1 MVMADKQ
8 KIMVVDDEPSIRKY
22 LRTLLEVDGFEV
34 ETLTNGKEA
43 LREVGAGSRPD
54 FIILDVLM
62 PEMDGLETLRQLMQ
76 MDRTLNVI
84 MLSCANEVTTVVEA
98 IRLGALDYL
107 TKPFEK
113 PELDAAFLKCKQK
126 QQLRSENQALREYC
140 EALTEDISFLAASP
154 QMLKIRQQILQ
165 IAPVDVPIFISG
177 ESGVGKE
184 VVARMVHLRSKRQQ
198 QPFVKVNCAALP
210 GELLESELF
219 GFEQGAF
226 TGAVRAKPGK
236 FELANK
242 GTIFL
247 DEIAEMSPH
256 LQAKLLHV
264 LQDGQYSRL
273 GARAVVNVDV
283 RVLAATN
290 MDVKEAMRTGRFR
303 EDLYYRLNV
312 LSLHIPPLRERTTE
326 IPLLFRHFLTKYSE
340 KYQKQAP
347 DPSKNLLEAAARY
360 SWPGNLRELENF
372 VKRYVILE
380 DDTGSLRELLEM
392 TGQQQRALPRE
403 ETPAPK
409 EQGLK
414 ALVRG
419 LKDEAEMEA
428 IADALEKTNWCRKDA
443 ARMLGISY
451 KALLY
456 KMRQFNLDSGRGSRS
471 AAAKEAAKAAAA
483 AKDAA
488 KDAVKPSPVKSETSG
503 DSWPPQLLKSQ

>member
-1 MVMADKQ
+1 MANKE
-8 KIMVVDDEPSIRKY
+8 KILVVDDEPSIRKY
-22 LRTLLEVDGFEV
+22 LQTLLEVDGFAV
-34 ETLTNGKEA
+34 EAVPSGKDA
-43 LREVGAGSRPD
+43 LQKIGAGERPD
-54 FIILDVLM
+54 FVILDVLM
-62 PEMDGLETLRQLMQ
+62 PEIDGLETLRQMMQ
-76 MDRTLNVI
+76 LDRSLNVI
-84 MLSCANEVTTVVEA
+84 MLSCSNEVTTVVEA

-113 PELDAAFLKCKQK
+113 PELDAAFLKVRQK

-140 EALTEDISFLAASP
+140 EQLTEDLSFLASSP

-165 IAPVDVPIFISG
+165 IAPVDVPVFISG

-184 VVARMVHLRSKRQQ
+184 VVARMIHLRSMRRQL
-198 QPFVKVNCAALP
+198 PFIKVNCAALP

-219 GFEQGAF
+219 GYDQGAF
-226 TGAVRAKPGK
+226 TGAVGSKPGK

-273 GARAVVNVDV
+273 GARSVVNVDV

-312 LSLHIPPLRERTTE
+312 LSIHIPPLRERTSE
-326 IPLLFRHFLTKYSE
+326 IPLLFRHFLVKYAE
-340 KYQKQAP
+340 KYQKPAVE
-347 DPSKNLLEAAARY
+347 PSKHLLEAALRY
-360 SWPGNLRELENF
+360 AWPGNLRELENF

-380 DDTGSLRELLEM
+380 DDEGSFRELVEM
-392 TGQQQRALPRE
+392 TGQQHRTAPRE
-403 ETPAPK
+403 EPVVPK

-428 IADALEKTNWCRKDA
+428 IADALDKTNWCRKDA
-443 ARMLGISY
+443 AKMLGISY

-456 KMRQFNLDSGRGSRS
+456 KMRQFNLDSGRGSRN
-471 AAAKEAAKAAAA
+471 AAARAAKEAALKAAANEAA
-483 AKDAA
+483 AKETAPA
-488 KDAVKPSPVKSETSG
+488 TPVVRGS
-503 DSWPPQLLKSQ
+503 

>member
-1 MVMADKQ
+1 MAKKE

-22 LRTLLEVDGFEV
+22 LETLLEVEGFGV
-34 ETLTNGKEA
+34 ETLSSGKDA
-43 LREVGAGSRPD
+43 LQRIGEGERPD
-54 FIILDVLM
+54 FVILDVLM
-62 PEMDGLETLRQLMQ
+62 PEMDGIETLRQLMQ
-76 MDRTLNVI
+76 IDRSLNVI
-84 MLSCANEVTTVVEA
+84 MLSCSNEVNTVVEA
-98 IRLGALDYL
+98 IRIGALDYL
-107 TKPFEK
+107 TKPFER
-113 PELDAAFLKCKQK
+113 PELEAAFLKCRQK
-126 QQLRSENQALREYC
+126 QQLRAENDALREYC
-140 EALTEDISFLAASP
+140 ETLTEDISFLASSP

-165 IAPVDVPIFISG
+165 IAPVDVPIFVSG

-184 VVARMVHLRSKRQQ
+184 VVARMVHLRSSRRQ

-219 GFEQGAF
+219 GYEQGAF

-247 DEIAEMSPH
+247 DEIAEMAPH

-273 GARAVVNVDV
+273 GARSVVNVDV

-290 MDVKEAMRTGRFR
+290 VDVKEAMRSGKFR

-312 LSLHIPPLRERTTE
+312 LSIHIPPLRERTSE
-326 IPLLFRHFLTKYSE
+326 IPLLLRHFLVKYSE

-347 DPSKNLLEAAARY
+347 EPSKHLLEAAMRY

-372 VKRYVILE
+372 TKRYVILE
-380 DDTGSLRELLEM
+380 DDEGSFRELLEM
-392 TGQQQRALPRE
+392 TSQQQHVAPQE
-403 ETPAPK
+403 EAPAPK

-428 IADALEKTNWCRKDA
+428 IADALGKTNWCRKDA

-456 KMRQFNLDSGRGSRS
+456 KMRQFNLDSGRSSR
-471 AAAKEAAKAAAA
+471 AAAKAATAVKEPV
-483 AKDAA
+483 AKDTA
-488 KDAVKPSPVKSETSG
+488 KGEAPAPAVRES
-503 DSWPPQLLKSQ
+503 

>member
-1 MVMADKQ
+1 MALKE
-8 KIMVVDDEPSIRKY
+8 KILVVDDEPSIRKY
-22 LRTLLEVDGFEV
+22 LQTLLEVDGFDV
-34 ETLTNGKEA
+34 EAVSSGKEA
-43 LREVGAGSRPD
+43 LSKISNGERPD

-62 PEMDGLETLRQLMQ
+62 PEMNGIETLQELMHL
-76 MDRTLNVI
+76 DRSLNVI
-84 MLSCANEVTTVVEA
+84 MLSCSNEVGTVVEA
-98 IRLGALDYL
+98 IRLGAHDYL

-113 PELDAAFLKCKQK
+113 AELDAAMLKSKQK
-126 QQLRSENQALREYC
+126 KQLPQENQALKDYC
-140 EALTEDISFLAASP
+140 DQVTEDLSFLAASP
-154 QMLKIRQQILQ
+154 QMVRIRQQILQ
-165 IAPVDVPIFISG
+165 IAPVDVPVFICG

-184 VVARMVHLRSKRQQ
+184 VVARMIHIRSKRQQ
-198 QPFVKVNCAALP
+198 QPFIKVNCAALP

-219 GFEQGAF
+219 GYEQGAF

-247 DEIAEMSPH
+247 DEIAEMSPQ

-264 LQDGQYSRL
+264 LQDGQFSRL
-273 GARAVVNVDV
+273 GARSVVNVDV

-290 MDVKEAMRTGRFR
+290 VDVKEAMRTGKFR

-312 LSLHIPPLRERTTE
+312 LSLHIPPLRERASE
-326 IPLLFRHFLTKYSE
+326 IPLLFRHFLVKYSE
-340 KYQKQAP
+340 KYGKQPP
-347 DPSKNLLEAAARY
+347 DPSKNLLEAALRY
-360 SWPGNLRELENF
+360 PWPGNLRELENF

-380 DDTGSLRELLEM
+380 DDEGSFRELLEM
-392 TGQQQRALPRE
+392 TSQQQRTAPRAE
-403 ETPAPK
+403 MPAPK

-428 IADALEKTNWCRKDA
+428 IADALDKTNWCRKDA

-456 KMRQFNLDSGRGSRS
+456 KMRQFNLDSGRGARS
-471 AAAKEAAKAAAA
+471 AAAKESAKAAAA
-483 AKDAA
+483 AKEAAA
-488 KDAVKPSPVKSETSG
+488 KAEAPKDHVEDEAHAIPGGRVS
-503 DSWPPQLLKSQ
+503 

>member
-1 MVMADKQ
+1 MADKE
-8 KIMVVDDEPSIRKY
+8 KILVVDDEPSIRKV
-22 LRTLLEVDGFEV
+22 LQTLLEVDGYKV
-34 ETLTNGKEA
+34 ETSASGKEA
-43 LREVGAGSRPD
+43 LERVGSGERPD
-54 FIILDVLM
+54 LIILDVLM
-62 PEMDGLETLRQLMQ
+62 PEIDGIETLRQLMQ
-76 MDRTLNVI
+76 IDRSLSVI
-84 MLSCANEVTTVVEA
+84 MLSCSNEVTTVVEA
-98 IRLGALDYL
+98 IRLGAMDYL

-113 PELDAAFLKCKQK
+113 PELEAAFLKCRQK
-126 QQLRSENQALREYC
+126 QQLRSENEALREYC

-165 IAPVDVPIFISG
+165 IAPVDVPVFISG

-184 VVARMVHLRSKRQQ
+184 VVSRMIHLRSTRRQQ
-198 QPFVKVNCAALP
+198 AFVKVNCAALP

-219 GFEQGAF
+219 GYEQGAF

-236 FELANK
+236 FELANR

-264 LQDGQYSRL
+264 LQDGQFSRL

-290 MDVKEAMRTGRFR
+290 VDVKEAMRTGRFR

-312 LSLHIPPLRERTTE
+312 LSIHIPPLRERTAE
-326 IPLLFRHFLTKYSE
+326 IPLLFRHFLVKYSE
-340 KYQKQAP
+340 KYGKAAME
-347 DPSKNLLEAAARY
+347 PSKHLMEAALRY
-360 SWPGNLRELENF
+360 PWPGNLRELENF

-380 DDTGSLRELLEM
+380 DDEGSFRELVEM
-392 TGQQQRALPRE
+392 TGQQQRIAPRE
-403 ETPAPK
+403 EAAPAPK

-456 KMRQFNLDSGRGSRS
+456 KMRQFNLDSGRGARS
-471 AAAKEAAKAAAA
+471 AAARAAAAAREAAAKEAKE
-483 AKDAA
+483 KDEA
-488 KDAVKPSPVKSETSG
+488 PVAPG
-503 DSWPPQLLKSQ
+503 VRN

>member
-1 MVMADKQ
+1 MSDKEN
-8 KIMVVDDEPSIRKY
+8 ILVVDDEPSIRKY
-22 LRTLLEVDGFEV
+22 LQTLLEVDGFGV
-34 ETLTNGKEA
+34 EAVSSGKEA
-43 LREVGAGSRPD
+43 LARIGGGERPD

-62 PEMDGLETLRQLMQ
+62 PEIDGLETLRQLMQ
-76 MDRTLNVI
+76 IDRSLNVI
-84 MLSCANEVTTVVEA
+84 MLSCSNEVTTVVEA
-98 IRLGALDYL
+98 IRIGALDYL

-113 PELDAAFLKCKQK
+113 PELDAAFLKCRQK
-126 QQLRSENQALREYC
+126 QQLRSENKSLREYC
-140 EALTEDISFLAASP
+140 EALTEDLSFLAASP
-154 QMLKIRQQILQ
+154 QMLKIRQQVLQ
-165 IAPVDVPIFISG
+165 IAPVDVPVFISG

-184 VVARMVHLRSKRQQ
+184 VIARMVHLRSLRRV

-219 GFEQGAF
+219 GYEQGAF

-236 FELANK
+236 FEIANK

-290 MDVKEAMRTGRFR
+290 VDVKEAMRSGRFR

-312 LSLHIPPLRERTTE
+312 LSIHIPPLRERTSE
-326 IPLLFRHFLTKYSE
+326 IPLLFRHFLAKYSE
-340 KYQKQAP
+340 KYSKPAP
-347 DPSKNLLEAAARY
+347 DPSKHLLEAALRY
-360 SWPGNLRELENF
+360 QWPGNLRELENF

-380 DDTGSLRELLEM
+380 DDEGSFRELLEM
-392 TGQQQRALPRE
+392 TGQQQRTAPRE
-403 ETPAPK
+403 EPPAPK

-443 ARMLGISY
+443 AKMLGISY

-456 KMRQFNLDSGRGSRS
+456 KMRQFNLDSGRGARS
-471 AAAKEAAKAAAA
+471 AAARAARELAAKEAA
-483 AKDAA
+483 AKQPDS
-488 KDAVKPSPVKSETSG
+488 KETSSAESVPVIRG
-503 DSWPPQLLKSQ
+503 S

>member
-1 MVMADKQ
+1 MADKE

-22 LRTLLEVDGFEV
+22 LQTLLEVDGYEV
-34 ETLTNGKEA
+34 TALESGKEA
-43 LREVGAGSRPD
+43 LERLSEGERPD

-62 PEMDGLETLRQLMQ
+62 PEVNGLDTLRQMMQ
-76 MDRTLNVI
+76 IDRSLNII
-84 MLSCANEVTTVVEA
+84 MLSCSNEVGTVVEA
-98 IRLGALDYL
+98 IRLGAHDYL

-113 PELDAAFLKCKQK
+113 NELDAAVLKCRQK
-126 QQLRSENQALREYC
+126 KQLRAENKALREYC
-140 EALTEDISFLAASP
+140 DQLTEDLSFLAASP
-154 QMLKIRQQILQ
+154 QMVRIRQQILQ
-165 IAPVDVPIFISG
+165 IAPVDVPVFIYG

-184 VVARMVHLRSKRQQ
+184 VVARMIHMRSLRRT

-219 GFEQGAF
+219 GYEQGAF
-226 TGAVRAKPGK
+226 TGAVRSKPGK

-264 LQDGQYSRL
+264 LQDHQYSRL
-273 GARAVVNVDV
+273 GGRHLVEIDV

-290 MDVKEAMRTGRFR
+290 VDVQEAMKSGRLR

-312 LSLHIPPLRERTTE
+312 LSINVPPLRERTSE
-326 IPLLFRHFLTKYSE
+326 IPLLFRHFLKQYSE
-340 KYQKQAP
+340 KFQKEAP
-347 DPSKNLLEAAARY
+347 DPSQHLLEAAARY
-360 SWPGNLRELENF
+360 PWPGNLRELENF

-380 DDTGSLRELLEM
+380 DDEGSFRELLEM
-392 TGQQQRALPRE
+392 AATRQRTSPRE
-403 ETPAPK
+403 EQTSPR

-414 ALVRG
+414 ALVRS
-419 LKDEAEMEA
+419 LKNEAEMEA
-428 IADALEKTNWCRKDA
+428 IADALEKTHWCRKDA

-456 KMRQFNLDSGRGSRS
+456 KMRQFNLDTGRGSRS
-471 AAAKEAAKAAAA
+471 AAVAPVGKE
-483 AKDAA
+483 
-488 KDAVKPSPVKSETSG
+488 G
-503 DSWPPQLLKSQ
+503 

>member
-1 MVMADKQ
+1 MTTIAKKE
-8 KIMVVDDEPSIRKY
+8 KILVVDDEPSIRKY
-22 LRTLLEVDGFEV
+22 LKTLLEVDGHDV
-34 ETLTNGKEA
+34 ETVASGKEA
-43 LREVGAGSRPD
+43 LERVSHGERPN

-62 PEMDGLETLRQLMQ
+62 TEMDGLETLQRLMQ
-76 MDRTLNVI
+76 IDRTLNVI
-84 MLSCANEVTTVVEA
+84 MLSCSNEVTTVVEA

-113 PELDAAFLKCKQK
+113 PDLDAAILKCRQK
-126 QQLRSENQALREYC
+126 QELRSENQNLREYC
-140 EALTEDISFLAASP
+140 EAITEDISFLAASP

-165 IAPVDVPIFISG
+165 IAPVDVPVFLSG

-184 VVARMVHLRSKRQQ
+184 VIARMVHLRSMRRQQ
-198 QPFVKVNCAALP
+198 AFIKVNCAALP

-219 GFEQGAF
+219 GYEQGAF

-273 GARAVVNVDV
+273 GARSTINVDV

-290 MDVKEAMRTGRFR
+290 VDVKEAMRSGRFR

-312 LSLHIPPLRERTTE
+312 LSIHIPPLRQRIAE
-326 IPLLFRHFLTKYSE
+326 IPLLFRHFLVKYSE
-340 KYQKQAP
+340 KYQKPGAE
-347 DPSKNLLEAAARY
+347 PSKHLLEAALRY
-360 SWPGNLRELENF
+360 PWPGNLRELENF

-380 DDTGSLRELLEM
+380 DDEGSFRELLEM
-392 TGQQQRALPRE
+392 TGQQQHITPRE
-403 ETPAPK
+403 ETPLPK

-443 ARMLGISY
+443 AIMLGISY

-456 KMRQFNLDSGRGSRS
+456 KMRQFNLDSGRGARS
-471 AAAKEAAKAAAA
+471 AAAKAAAKASAA
-483 AKDAA
+483 AKVAA
-488 KDAVKPSPVKSETSG
+488 RAEDVPPAVSVTRES
-503 DSWPPQLLKSQ
+503 

>member
-1 MVMADKQ
+1 MDAKER
-8 KIMVVDDEPSIRKY
+8 ILVVDDEPSIRKY
-22 LRTLLEVDGFEV
+22 LQTLLEVDGFDV
-34 ETLTNGKEA
+34 ETVNSGKEA
-43 LREVGAGSRPD
+43 VAKVSEGERPD

-62 PEMDGLETLRQLMQ
+62 PEMNGLETLKELMQ
-76 MDRTLNVI
+76 VDRSLNVI
-84 MLSCANEVTTVVEA
+84 MLSCSNEVGTVVEA
-98 IRLGALDYL
+98 IRIGAHDYL

-113 PELDAAFLKCKQK
+113 SELDAAMLKSRQKKQLT
-126 QQLRSENQALREYC
+126 QENQALRDYC
-140 EALTEDISFLAASP
+140 DQVTEDLSFLAASP
-154 QMLKIRQQILQ
+154 QMVRIRQQILQ
-165 IAPVDVPIFISG
+165 IAPVDVPVFICG

-184 VVARMVHLRSKRQQ
+184 VVARMIHLRSKRRNQA
-198 QPFVKVNCAALP
+198 FIKVNCAALP

-247 DEIAEMSPH
+247 DEIAEMSTH

-264 LQDGQYSRL
+264 LQDHQYSRL
-273 GARAVVNVDV
+273 GGRHMIDTDV

-290 MDVKEAMRTGRFR
+290 VDVQEAMKNGKFR

-312 LSLHIPPLRERTTE
+312 LSILVPPLRERTTE
-326 IPLLFRHFLTKYSE
+326 IPLLFRHFLEKYSE
-340 KYQKQAP
+340 KFDKPLQG
-347 DPSKNLLEAAARY
+347 PSKHLLDAAVNY
-360 SWPGNLRELENF
+360 PWPGNLRELENF

-380 DDTGSLRELLEM
+380 DDEGSLRELIEM
-392 TGQQQRALPRE
+392 SSARQRTSPRQE
-403 ETPAPK
+403 PTMPR

-428 IADALEKTNWCRKDA
+428 IADALEKTRWCRKDA
-443 ARMLGISY
+443 AKMLGISY

-456 KMRQFNLDSGRGSRS
+456 KMRQFNLDTPRSRRSS
-471 AAAKEAAKAAAA
+471 APVAGEEATGV
-483 AKDAA
+483 
-488 KDAVKPSPVKSETSG
+488 AVIRNP
-503 DSWPPQLLKSQ
+503 

>member
-1 MVMADKQ
+1 VEKEMDEKE
-8 KIMVVDDEPSIRKY
+8 KILVVDDEPSIRKY
-22 LRTLLEVDGFEV
+22 LQTLLEVDGFEV
-34 ETLTNGKEA
+34 DAVPSGKEA
-43 LREVGAGSRPD
+43 LGRVGSGQKPD
-54 FIILDVLM
+54 FVILDVLM
-62 PEMDGLETLRQLMQ
+62 PEMDGLETLRQLMKV
-76 MDRTLNVI
+76 DRSLNVI
-84 MLSCANEVTTVVEA
+84 MLSCSNEVGTVVDA

-113 PELDAAFLKCKQK
+113 PELDAALLKCRQK

-140 EALTEDISFLAASP
+140 EQLTEDLSFLAASP

-165 IAPVDVPIFISG
+165 IAPVDVPVFISG

-184 VVARMVHLRSKRQQ
+184 VVARMIHLRSTRRQ
-198 QPFVKVNCAALP
+198 QPFIKVNCAALP

-219 GFEQGAF
+219 GYEQGAF

-236 FELANK
+236 FEQANK

-264 LQDGQYSRL
+264 LQDNQYSRL
-273 GARAVVNVDV
+273 GARSVINVDV

-290 MDVKEAMRTGRFR
+290 IAVQEAMRSGKFR

-312 LSLHIPPLRERTTE
+312 LSIHIPPLRERTTE
-326 IPLLFRHFLTKYSE
+326 IPLLFRHFLLKYSE
-340 KYQKQAP
+340 KFQKP
-347 DPSKNLLEAAARY
+347 TPEPSSHLLEAALRY
-360 SWPGNLRELENF
+360 QWPGNLRELENF

-380 DDTGSLRELLEM
+380 DDEGSFRELLEM
-392 TGQQQRALPRE
+392 TGTQQRMNPRE
-403 ETPAPK
+403 EAPVVK

-456 KMRQFNLDSGRGSRS
+456 KMRQFNLDPGRGSRS
-471 AAAKEAAKAAAA
+471 NAVTPAAKT
-483 AKDAA
+483 
-488 KDAVKPSPVKSETSG
+488 P
-503 DSWPPQLLKSQ
+503 

>member
-1 MVMADKQ
+1 MTTIAKKE
-8 KIMVVDDEPSIRKY
+8 KILVVDDEPSIRKY
-22 LRTLLEVDGFEV
+22 LKTLLEVDGHDV
-34 ETLTNGKEA
+34 ETVASGKEA
-43 LREVGAGSRPD
+43 LERVSHGERPN

-62 PEMDGLETLRQLMQ
+62 TEMDGLETLQRLMQ
-76 MDRTLNVI
+76 IDRTLNVI
-84 MLSCANEVTTVVEA
+84 MLSCSNEVTTVVEA

-113 PELDAAFLKCKQK
+113 PDLDAAILKCRQK
-126 QQLRSENQALREYC
+126 QELRSENQNLREYC
-140 EALTEDISFLAASP
+140 EAITEDISFLAASP

-165 IAPVDVPIFISG
+165 IAPVDVPVFLSG

-184 VVARMVHLRSKRQQ
+184 VIARMVHLRSMRRQQ
-198 QPFVKVNCAALP
+198 AFIKVNCAALP

-219 GFEQGAF
+219 GYEQGAF

-247 DEIAEMSPH
+247 DEIAEMTPH

-273 GARAVVNVDV
+273 GARSTINVDV

-290 MDVKEAMRTGRFR
+290 VDVKEAMRSGRFR

-312 LSLHIPPLRERTTE
+312 LSIHIPPLRQRIAE
-326 IPLLFRHFLTKYSE
+326 IPLLFRHFLVKYSE
-340 KYQKQAP
+340 KYQKPGAE
-347 DPSKNLLEAAARY
+347 PSKHLLEAALRY
-360 SWPGNLRELENF
+360 PWPGNLRELENF

-380 DDTGSLRELLEM
+380 DDEGSFRELLEM
-392 TGQQQRALPRE
+392 TGQQQHITPRE
-403 ETPAPK
+403 ETPLPK

-443 ARMLGISY
+443 AIMLGISY

-456 KMRQFNLDSGRGSRS
+456 KMRQFNLDSGRGARS
-471 AAAKEAAKAAAA
+471 AAAKAAAKASAA
-483 AKDAA
+483 AKVAA
-488 KDAVKPSPVKSETSG
+488 RAEDVPPAVSVTRES
-503 DSWPPQLLKSQ
+503 

>member
-1 MVMADKQ
+1 MADKE
-8 KIMVVDDEPSIRKY
+8 KILVVDDEPSIRKY
-22 LRTLLEVDGFEV
+22 LQTLLEVDGFAV
-34 ETLTNGKEA
+34 EAVPSGKEA
-43 LREVGAGSRPD
+43 LQKIGAGQRPD
-54 FIILDVLM
+54 FVILDVLM
-62 PEMDGLETLRQLMQ
+62 PEIDGLETLRQLMQ
-76 MDRTLNVI
+76 LDRSLNVI
-84 MLSCANEVTTVVEA
+84 MLSCSNEVTTVVEA

-113 PELDAAFLKCKQK
+113 PELDAAFLKVRQK

-140 EALTEDISFLAASP
+140 EQLTEDLSFLASSP

-165 IAPVDVPIFISG
+165 IAPVDVPVFISG

-184 VVARMVHLRSKRQQ
+184 VVARMIHLRSMRRQL
-198 QPFVKVNCAALP
+198 PFIKVNCAALP

-219 GFEQGAF
+219 GYDQGAF
-226 TGAVRAKPGK
+226 TGAVRSKPGK

-264 LQDGQYSRL
+264 LQDHQFSRL
-273 GARAVVNVDV
+273 GGRQLIDVDV

-290 MDVKEAMRTGRFR
+290 VEIQEAMKSGRLR

-312 LSLHIPPLRERTTE
+312 LSINVPPLRERTSE
-326 IPLLFRHFLTKYSE
+326 IPLLFRHFLQKYSE
-340 KYQKQAP
+340 KFNKEP
-347 DPSKNLLEAAARY
+347 MVPSQHLMEAAVRY
-360 SWPGNLRELENF
+360 PWPGNLRELENF

-380 DDTGSLRELLEM
+380 DDEGSFRELLEM
-392 TGQQQRALPRE
+392 ASTRQRISPRE
-403 ETPAPK
+403 EVAPVR

-414 ALVRG
+414 ALVRS

-428 IADALEKTNWCRKDA
+428 IGDALEKTHWCRKDA
-443 ARMLGISY
+443 AKMLGISY

-456 KMRQFNLDSGRGSRS
+456 KIRQFGLDTGRPARASS
-471 AAAKEAAKAAAA
+471 KKATAGTGTPA
-483 AKDAA
+483 
-488 KDAVKPSPVKSETSG
+488 TSTSSLAPAG
-503 DSWPPQLLKSQ
+503 RQG

>member
-1 MVMADKQ
+1 MPKKE

-22 LRTLLEVDGFEV
+22 LQTLLEVEGFGV
-34 ETLTNGKEA
+34 ETLSSGKDA
-43 LREVGAGSRPD
+43 LQRIGDGERPD
-54 FIILDVLM
+54 FVILDVLM
-62 PEMDGLETLRQLMQ
+62 PEMDGIETLRQLMQ
-76 MDRTLNVI
+76 IDRSLNVI
-84 MLSCANEVTTVVEA
+84 MLSCSNEVNTVVEA
-98 IRLGALDYL
+98 IRIGALDYL
-107 TKPFEK
+107 TKPFER
-113 PELDAAFLKCKQK
+113 PELEAAFLKCRQK
-126 QQLRSENQALREYC
+126 QQLRSENEALREYC
-140 EALTEDISFLAASP
+140 ETLTEDISFLASSP

-165 IAPVDVPIFISG
+165 IAPVDVPIFVSG

-184 VVARMVHLRSKRQQ
+184 VVARMVHLRSSRRQ

-219 GFEQGAF
+219 GYEQGAF

-247 DEIAEMSPH
+247 DEIAEMAPH

-273 GARAVVNVDV
+273 GARSVVNVDV

-290 MDVKEAMRTGRFR
+290 VDVKEAMRSGKFR

-312 LSLHIPPLRERTTE
+312 LSIHIPPLRERTSE
-326 IPLLFRHFLTKYSE
+326 IPLLLRHFLVKYSE

-347 DPSKNLLEAAARY
+347 EPSKHLLEAAMRY

-372 VKRYVILE
+372 TKRYVILE
-380 DDTGSLRELLEM
+380 DDEGSFRELLEM
-392 TGQQQRALPRE
+392 TSQQQHVAPQE
-403 ETPAPK
+403 DAPAPK

-428 IADALEKTNWCRKDA
+428 IADALGKTNWCRKDA

-456 KMRQFNLDSGRGSRS
+456 KMRQFNLDSGRSSRAS
-471 AAAKEAAKAAAA
+471 AKAAAA
-483 AKDAA
+483 VKEPVAKEADKGEAPA
-488 KDAVKPSPVKSETSG
+488 PVVRNS
-503 DSWPPQLLKSQ
+503 

>member
-1 MVMADKQ
+1 MADKE

-22 LRTLLEVDGFEV
+22 LQTLLEVDGFEV
-34 ETLTNGKEA
+34 ETVSSGKEA
-43 LREVGAGSRPD
+43 VERVSEGARPD

-62 PEMDGLETLRQLMQ
+62 PELNGLDTLRKLMQ
-76 MDRTLNVI
+76 IDRSLNVL
-84 MLSCANEVTTVVEA
+84 MLSCSNEVGTVVEA
-98 IRLGALDYL
+98 IRLGAHDYL

-113 PELDAAFLKCKQK
+113 TELDAAMLKCRQK
-126 QQLRSENQALREYC
+126 LQLRQENQALREYC
-140 EALTEDISFLAASP
+140 DQLTEDLCFLAASP
-154 QMLKIRQQILQ
+154 QMIRIRQQILQ
-165 IAPVDVPIFISG
+165 IAPVDVPVFICG

-184 VVARMVHLRSKRQQ
+184 VVARMIHMRSPRRT

-226 TGAVRAKPGK
+226 TGAVRSKPGK
-236 FELANK
+236 FELATK

-264 LQDGQYSRL
+264 LQDHQYSRL
-273 GARAVVNVDV
+273 GGRHLIQVDV

-290 MDVKEAMRTGRFR
+290 VNVQEAIRTGRFR

-312 LSLHIPPLRERTTE
+312 LSINIPPLRERAAE

-340 KYQKQAP
+340 QFQKEAP
-347 DPSKNLLEAAARY
+347 GPSAHLMEAALRY
-360 SWPGNLRELENF
+360 PWPGNLRELENF

-380 DDTGSLRELLEM
+380 DDEGSFRELLEM
-392 TGQQQRALPRE
+392 AAARQRTSPRE
-403 ETPAPK
+403 EAAPAK

-414 ALVRG
+414 ALVRS

-428 IADALEKTNWCRKDA
+428 IADALEKTHWCRKDA
-443 ARMLGISY
+443 ARMLCISY

-456 KMRQFNLDSGRGSRS
+456 KMRRFNLDSGRGSRS
-471 AAAKEAAKAAAA
+471 APTVPANRNA
-483 AKDAA
+483 
-488 KDAVKPSPVKSETSG
+488 
-503 DSWPPQLLKSQ
+503 